1 MLTIISYDVPSD
13 RRRARLAHVLEDFGL
28 RVQFSVFE
36 GRLDDDDLERLRKR
50 IEKEINAAEDRV
62 RIYRICAECER
73 KIELFGAGEV
83 TVDPA
88 VYVV

>member
-13 RRRARLAHVLEDFGL
+13 RRRTKLAHLLEDFGV

-36 GRLDDDDLERLRKR
+36 GRLNDEDLERLRARVTKL
-50 IEKEINAAEDRV
+50 IKPEEDQVRV
-62 RIYRICAECER
+62 YRICAECER

-83 TVDPA
+83 TVDPE
-88 VYVV
+88 VYIV